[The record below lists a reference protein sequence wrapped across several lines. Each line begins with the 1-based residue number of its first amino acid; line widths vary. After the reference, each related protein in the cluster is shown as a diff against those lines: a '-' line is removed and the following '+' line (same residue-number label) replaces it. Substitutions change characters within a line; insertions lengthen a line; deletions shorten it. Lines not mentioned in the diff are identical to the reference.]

1 MQQKI
6 FVLITLGA
14 VIIGS
19 IIGFSVYSYSQ
30 IGVSLKDVSSIEINL
45 ASLSFSDLIKLGLEA
60 LSGDW
65 ISAVLELISEIN
77 LGLVFQL
84 SNNGV
89 FPVYVPNLSY
99 DLSIDGIFV
108 GHGYS
113 DVDTLVYPGETKE
126 IFVIQNLQKSNLDP
140 AIDSIIEKKGI
151 VQFEINGTA
160 NFELLGQTIPFE
172 FGSTKQIS
180 IIDEIQKQIDQ
191 RLEN

>member
-1 MQQKI
+1 MKKN

-14 VIIGS
+14 AIIVT
-19 IIGFSVYSYSQ
+19 IVGFSVYSYSQ
-30 IGVSLKDVSSIEINL
+30 IEVSLKDVSSIEINL
-45 ASLSFSDLIKLGLEA
+45 APLSFSDLIKLGLDA

-65 ISAVLELISEIN
+65 ISVALELISEIN
-77 LGLVFQL
+77 LGLAFQL

-99 DLSIDGIFV
+99 DLLIDGNFV

-113 DVDTLVYPGETKE
+113 NVDTLVYPGETKE
-126 IFVIQNLQKSNLDP
+126 IFVIQNLQKSTLNP
-140 AIDSIIEKKGI
+140 ALDSIIEKNGI
-151 VQFEINGTA
+151 VQVEINGIA
-160 NFELLGQTIPFE
+160 NFELLGQTIPIE

-180 IIDEIQKQIDQ
+180 ITEEIQNQINQ

>member
-1 MQQKI
+1 MKKN

-14 VIIGS
+14 VIIVT
-19 IIGFSVYSYSQ
+19 IVGFSVYSYSQ
-30 IGVSLKDVSSIEINL
+30 IEVSLKDVSSIEINL
-45 ASLSFSDLIKLGLEA
+45 APLSFSDLIKLGLDA

-65 ISAVLELISEIN
+65 ISVALELISEIN
-77 LGLVFQL
+77 LGLAFQL

-99 DLSIDGIFV
+99 DLLIDGNFV

-113 DVDTLVYPGETKE
+113 NVDTLVYPGETKE
-126 IFVIQNLQKSNLDP
+126 IFVIQNLQKSDLNP
-140 AIDSIIEKKGI
+140 ALDSIIEKKGI
-151 VQFEINGTA
+151 VQVEIKGTS
-160 NFELLGQTIPFE
+160 NFELLGQTIPIE

-180 IIDEIQKQIDQ
+180 ITEEIQNQINQ